1 MPEELALTT
10 QEQAQLLDLL
20 DPDAEIEVIIPQNI
34 DADQLL
40 KTLGLCCRSAMIAH
54 RQHTRSNALIG
65 RMLWVIRERTI
76 HREWGFK
83 SFTQFIE
90 DWVKPRLGK
99 SSSSVYDALLIAQSF
114 PSITPA
120 RYDKIGRA
128 NLKLLQKFTDETKTD
143 VEQHL
148 ARAEVMTKK
157 DLEAWAEERNLISK
171 GEATTVVITITTTR
185 EVAHMW
191 RKLKEDAG
199 TIERCETHDAG
210 QILMHLMEVW
220 AGQYGVD
227 LS

>member
-10 QEQAQLLDLL
+10 HEQRQLLDLL
-20 DPDAEIEVIIPQNI
+20 DPEAEIEVIIPQSI
-34 DADQLL
+34 DAEQLM
-40 KTLGLCCRSAMIAH
+40 KTLGLCCRSSMIAD

-65 RMLWVIRERTI
+65 RMLWVVRERSI

-83 SFTQFIE
+83 SFTEFIDE
-90 DWVKPRLGK
+90 WVKPRLGK
-99 SSSSVYDALLIAQSF
+99 SSSSVYDALLIARSF

-128 NLKLLQKFTDETKTD
+128 NLKLLQKFTDETMTD

-148 ARAEVMTKK
+148 QRAEVMSKK
-157 DLEAWAEERNLISK
+157 DLEAWAEKENLISK

-191 RKLKEDAG
+191 RKVKEDPG
-199 TIERCETHDAG
+199 TIERCETNDAG
-210 QILMHLMEVW
+210 QILMHLMEEW